1 MTDRIEKATRADV
14 PGIVDSWMASYR
26 TAHAAGLIPMAR
38 WGDVMRPVVEAIL
51 ARSTVIVARGS
62 IPDSNRGWLAY
73 EGDDLLHYMYVWKW
87 ARGRRYAVAETL
99 LEAANLAPRFTYS
112 CRTGQGERF
121 LERMFPPGRTRP
133 RFNPLPARFGSRPRQ
148 RKVTP
153 VVEYKR

>member
-1 MTDRIEKATRADV
+1 MTYRIEPATKADV

-26 TAHAAGLIPMAR
+26 TAHTAGLIPMAS
-38 WGDVMRPVVEAIL
+38 WGDVMRPVVEEIL

-73 EGDDLLHYMYVWKW
+73 EGDDIVHYMYVWKW
-87 ARGRRYAVAETL
+87 ARWPASGTAEAL

-112 CRTGQGERF
+112 CRTGKGER
-121 LERMFPPGRTRP
+121 LLNRMFPPGRTRP